1 MKKIFFITLVISLL
15 ASLDVFADDE
25 KTNTSSWGENSSVFN
40 SGFEN
45 QEPVSD
51 NKLKKAIDVIK
62 QNQLSRKQ
70 KQLQKNINPLSP
82 SIDNDHLEKFTNSQ
96 DPDNQLS
103 QTLTVMIPVSAYND
117 EGKTI
122 SPGYYK
128 LSCKKITKNEYNL
141 ELSQGTTVVLS
152 TKAMHTEQDLEQDSI
167 QFCNAEIID
176 DNRIRLMYGSLDLNL
191 VGYLYFK

>member
-1 MKKIFFITLVISLL
+1 MKKFCLIILFLSLMFPSFSL
-15 ASLDVFADDE
+15 AKDE
-25 KTNTSSWGENSSVFN
+25 NTNTSPWGENSSVFN
-40 SGFEN
+40 SGFED
-45 QEPVSD
+45 QEAVSD
-51 NKLKKAIDVIK
+51 NKLKKAIEVIK

-70 KQLQKNINPLSP
+70 KQLQKNVNPLSP
-82 SIDNDHLEKFTNSQ
+82 SVDTKHLEEFVNSQ

-128 LSCKKITKNEYNL
+128 LSCKKVTTNEYNL
-141 ELSQGTTVVLS
+141 ELSQGTTKIMSV
-152 TKAMHTEQDLEQDSI
+152 KAMHTEQDLEQDSL

-176 DNRIRLMYGSLDLNL
+176 GNRVRLMYGSLDLNL